1 MHTDRK
7 KGKKIRAKERS
18 PSVIKGGIVVLHQLS
33 SPKQMVNF

>member
-18 PSVIKGGIVVLHQLS
+18 PSVIKGGIVLHQLS